1 MLTTASTE
9 VTKKSF
15 LFVHQL
21 HSGLVK
27 SVVILG
33 FVLIFSHGSESAQVK
48 VALQRTV
55 RGVKMKANPNGEEKW
70 ATDALSG
77 FDTPSQLLPA
87 ITAVTNMHNY
97 YNKEIQQHVQDQN
110 NKLMLCHGTSLAS
123 VARPFHLSVNK

>member
-1 MLTTASTE
+1 
-9 VTKKSF
+9 
-15 LFVHQL
+15 
-21 HSGLVK
+21 
-27 SVVILG
+27 
-33 FVLIFSHGSESAQVK
+33 
-48 VALQRTV
+48 
-55 RGVKMKANPNGEEKW
+55 MKANPNGEKKW

-110 NKLMLCHGTSLAS
+110 NKLMLCRGTSLAS